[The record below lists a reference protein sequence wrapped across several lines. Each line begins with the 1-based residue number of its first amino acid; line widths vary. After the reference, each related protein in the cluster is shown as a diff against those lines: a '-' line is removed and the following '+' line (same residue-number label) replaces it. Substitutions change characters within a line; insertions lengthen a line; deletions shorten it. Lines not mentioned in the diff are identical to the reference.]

1 MDAEM
6 VIAGRVIN
14 ASGLAALPTASGGI
28 ARLAYAQCANA
39 GIKVDAL
46 LRKAGLTPLQIGN
59 PQVRITVRSQ
69 IKFLDIAAK
78 ALGDEFLGLH
88 LAQTF
93 DLREIGLL
101 YYVMASSESLG
112 DALQRCAHYS
122 LINNEGVH
130 LIYRS
135 GKQVKVGFEYI
146 GVARHSD
153 RHQIEFFMATLVRIC
168 QQLTGYPL
176 QPQRVT
182 LTHLRPDASDEL
194 RKRLGCAVVFGGK
207 IDEVTFPKTI
217 GCMPV
222 TSADP
227 YLNELLQRYCDEARA
242 ARHANIGALRSSIE
256 NIIVPLLP
264 HKKIRSEEI
273 AIALGLSRRTLARR
287 LAAEGLSF
295 SGILHELR
303 YDLARR
309 YLSEVGLSISTIAW
323 LLGYDEVSSFT
334 HAFKRWAG
342 KAPKQARSPS

>member
-1 MDAEM
+1 M
-6 VIAGRVIN
+6 VIAGGVSH
-14 ASGLAALPTASGGI
+14 ATGLAALPTASGGI
-28 ARLAYAQCANA
+28 ARLAYARCANA
-39 GIKVDAL
+39 GIKVDPL

-69 IKFLDIAAK
+69 IKFLDVAAK
-78 ALGDEFLGLH
+78 ALSDDFLGLH

-101 YYVMASSESLG
+101 YYVMASSELLG

-130 LIYRS
+130 LRYRS
-135 GKQVKVGFEYI
+135 GRQVTVDFKYV

-168 QQLTGYPL
+168 QQLTGYHL
-176 QPQRVT
+176 RPQRVT

-194 RKRLGCAVVFGGK
+194 KKHLGCAVVFSGNV
-207 IDEVTFPKTI
+207 DEVTFPKMI
-217 GCMPV
+217 GRMPV
-222 TSADP
+222 SGADP
-227 YLNELLQRYCDEARA
+227 YLNELLRRYCSEARA
-242 ARHANIGALRSSIE
+242 ARHANIDALRSSIE

-264 HKKIRSEEI
+264 HKKVRSEEI
-273 AIALGLSRRTLARR
+273 ATALGLSRRTLARR
-287 LAAEGLSF
+287 LASEGLSF
-295 SGILHELR
+295 SGIFHELR

-334 HAFKRWAG
+334 HAFKRWTG
-342 KAPKQARSPS
+342 TAPKEARSAEERS

>member
-1 MDAEM
+1 MGARM
-6 VIAGRVIN
+6 VIAGLH
-14 ASGLAALPTASGGI
+14 ATGLAALPTASGGI
-28 ARLAYAQCANA
+28 ARLAYARCANA
-39 GIKVDAL
+39 GIKVDPL

-69 IKFLDIAAK
+69 IKFLDDAAK
-78 ALGDEFLGLH
+78 ALSDDFLGLH

-101 YYVMASSESLG
+101 YYVMASSELVG

-122 LINNEGVH
+122 LINNEGVQ

-135 GKQVKVGFEYI
+135 GKQVAVGFKYM

-168 QQLTGYPL
+168 QQLTGYQL

-194 RKRLGCAVVFGGK
+194 KKHLGCAVVFGGSV
-207 IDEVTFPKTI
+207 DEITFPKMI
-217 GCMPV
+217 CRMPV
-222 TSADP
+222 SSADP
-227 YLNELLQRYCDEARA
+227 YLNELLRKYCDEVRA
-242 ARHANIGALRSSIE
+242 TRHANIGALRSSIE

-273 AIALGLSRRTLARR
+273 ATALGLSRRTLARR
-287 LAAEGLSF
+287 LASEGLSF
-295 SGILHELR
+295 SEILHELR

-342 KAPKQARSPS
+342 TAPKQARSAEE